1 MRKDSQ
7 YFISQFFAL
16 LGAQGKLMPVRSI
29 GPKFFQALFELFKL
43 IFKLSFPASLKLKLR
58 LHQTDG
64 VYDTSSCILMKFT
77 RHIHWSVLQ
86 SNWSRLLR
94 IRQWGFLIRMNLQ
107 LRVTLDTF
115 VLGNFISLSSRI
127 SLQHQLYD
135 KRRSKILSHVS
146 SEKLRNYP
154 HLNTNI
160 ICRVPSLIKQIYKDD
175 SLRDS
180 HCGRP
185 IL

>member
-1 MRKDSQ
+1 
-7 YFISQFFAL
+7 
-16 LGAQGKLMPVRSI
+16 
-29 GPKFFQALFELFKL
+29 
-43 IFKLSFPASLKLKLR
+43 
-58 LHQTDG
+58 
-64 VYDTSSCILMKFT
+64 MKFT

-115 VLGNFISLSSRI
+115 VLGNFISLGSRI

-175 SLRDS
+175 PLRFSLRQTNNMIEA
-180 HCGRP
+180 RFQP
-185 IL
+185 NILL

>member
-1 MRKDSQ
+1 
-7 YFISQFFAL
+7 
-16 LGAQGKLMPVRSI
+16 
-29 GPKFFQALFELFKL
+29 
-43 IFKLSFPASLKLKLR
+43 
-58 LHQTDG
+58 
-64 VYDTSSCILMKFT
+64 MKYK

-86 SNWSRLLR
+86 SNWSPLLR
-94 IRQWGFLIRMNLQ
+94 ISKWGFLIRMNLQ
-107 LRVTLDTF
+107 LRVTHDTF
-115 VLGNFISLSSRI
+115 VLCNFISLGSRI

-175 SLRDS
+175 PLRFSLRQTNNMIEARFQPNIS
-180 HCGRP
+180 FSLWNFVIWYKRKP
-185 IL
+185 ITESSNANGNDLSELTLDWIVAISIIQKSQVCQ